1 VSDRAAGALTAALA
15 AILFGSSY
23 VATAFQLHAFTPLA
37 GAFWR
42 SVLAAVAVAIA
53 SAVATLRRPSL
64 PPGRARPAAAGRLL
78 RLAVLGL
85 LGGCVFLAGMNIAVA
100 LVGATI
106 TSFVAGLYAILAAI
120 FAPLVLREPLDRRA
134 AAGFIVALIGTALLA
149 ELSPAPDTVGGLAA
163 GGIAAV
169 AYGLYLVLIRRWSRR
184 VEAGPLAVTLANTG
198 MASAG
203 LGVVILLQGGTAFL
217 PSSPPPDAVVA
228 TAWLAVVS
236 AGGTLLVTAALRRV
250 EARVVSSMLLLNPI
264 TATILAALLLAER
277 PSAIQLLGG
286 LLVLVGMAAAT
297 DLAGAVRR
305 RRTPDGMRE
314 ASRA

>member
-1 VSDRAAGALTAALA
+1 VSSRAAGGLTAALA

-23 VATAFQLHAFTPLA
+23 VATAFQLHGLTPLA

-42 SVLAAVAVAIA
+42 SALAAIAIA
-53 SAVATLRRPSL
+53 IVSTVVTLRR
-64 PPGRARPAAAGRLL
+64 RAVVRDRPASASIGRLL
-78 RLAVLGL
+78 RLVVLGL
-85 LGGCVFLAGMNIAVA
+85 LGGCVFLAGMNVAVA

-134 AAGFIVALIGTALLA
+134 AAGFVIALIGTALLA
-149 ELSPAPDTVGGLAA
+149 ELSPAPDTVEGLAA
-163 GGIAAV
+163 GGIAAI

-184 VEAGPLAVTLANTG
+184 IEAGPLAVTLANTG
-198 MASAG
+198 MASVG
-203 LGVVILLQGGTAFL
+203 LGLVIALQDGSGFAPASL
-217 PSSPPPDAVVA
+217 PFDALVA
-228 TAWLAVVS
+228 TAWLAMVS

-277 PSAIQLLGG
+277 PSAVQLLGG
-286 LLVLVGMAAAT
+286 LLVLVGIAAST

-305 RRTPDGMRE
+305 RRAIDEVGETSG
-314 ASRA
+314 A